1 MRFYELKNNFLKVV
15 RAGKKWSEGG
25 KMGENG
31 GKKPEPE
38 PPLPYYC
45 RLIEGHILLR

>member
-15 RAGKKWSEGG
+15 RAGKKWSEGE

-31 GKKPEPE
+31 GKKPDPE
-38 PPLPYYC
+38 SP
-45 RLIEGHILLR
+45 